1 MLPGGVLSSIPHP
14 APFAERVNQRAEP
27 LVDYEM
33 GGIGLQNPNAG
44 LQVKLWT
51 LRSNGQQVT
60 VEADDVAPVL
70 LFTRPGPITLVSL
83 AFDQA
88 MNPHVAFV
96 EDGIAWLWWWDTV
109 ANAMTFTAIDGA
121 RTPRLGLDEKRSALL
136 SIGDVVL
143 AYMNQS
149 NLCVRYQRERFG
161 TEHVLADG
169 IGQELVSVGSSTAG
183 RFQFMLTSPE
193 PQSPVY
199 PPTPAPSVEAM
210 IFAVVPP
217 GESQAGR
224 PMKML
229 LDGTIDATFAAAASA
244 GLSVCECY
252 GAMRNGDYYLF
263 AGNFQ
268 AGASSYNFMATD
280 KFGHII
286 NLLGARG
293 GGSTNYA
300 VNTGVGLALTTFDDG
315 KNIINHCGVSSDDGM
330 IIQLMSDKEIP
341 WPLSGPDGAFLFSQT
356 STLYRERVLPSGE
369 IEKTFLQI
377 DLPWINV
384 PQWSV
389 HVFPA
394 YDGWFGTWQRLP
406 GIRAIRGANAGG
418 ASSIVIYTYV
428 GGPLSSSFFL
438 PGITTPV
445 QSFALDIS
453 RDWMY
458 FAFASDAVPGPETT
472 WRVGRL
478 RWSLR
483 EIDPVFT
490 FESEQDEGSPAAGYR
505 EILGIDVESATGRLV
520 IRRKYP
526 QPFATATPDG
536 AGNFNAGPAIA
547 VPAGASCY
555 FGYF

>member
-14 APFAERVNQRAEP
+14 APFAERVNLRSEP

-60 VEADDVAPVL
+60 VEADDVPPVL
-70 LFTRPGPITLVSL
+70 LFERLGPITLVSL

-143 AYMNQS
+143 AYMNQD

-161 TEHVLADG
+161 TEHVMSAG
-169 IGQELVSVGSSTAG
+169 VGQELVSVGASAAG

-193 PQSPVY
+193 PQDSVY
-199 PPTPAPSVEAM
+199 PPAPSVDAM
-210 IFAVVPP
+210 IFAVVPQD
-217 GESQAGR
+217 ESQAGL
-224 PMKML
+224 PVKMM
-229 LDGTIDATFAAAASA
+229 LDGSIDASFAAAVSA

-252 GAMRNGDYYLF
+252 GVLRNGDYYLF
-263 AGNFQ
+263 AGNFVK
-268 AGASSYNFMATD
+268 AGVRYCFMSAD
-280 KFGHII
+280 LSGQQVGFRSVP
-286 NLLGARG
+286 GAG
-293 GGSTNYA
+293 PVDYV
-300 VNTGVGLALTTFDDG
+300 VNTGKGLILTVLVDG
-315 KNIINHCGVSSDDGM
+315 KWSIEYCSVSARNGNISGLLNGE
-330 IIQLMSDKEIP
+330 EIP
-341 WPLSGPDGAFLFSQT
+341 WPLKNEDGFFQFSQL
-356 STLYRERVLPSGE
+356 STLYRVRHIPDDKLEE
-369 IEKTFLQI
+369 TFLRI
-377 DLPWINV
+377 DRPWIEPPEWFV
-384 PQWSV
+384 REGPQKTINET
-389 HVFPA
+389 A
-394 YDGWFGTWQRLP
+394 WQRLAD
-406 GIRAIRGANAGG
+406 GRAIRGANAGG
-418 ASSIVIYTYV
+418 TSSVVIYTSV
-428 GGPLSSSFFL
+428 GESLSSSFFL

-445 QSFALDIS
+445 QAFALDLS
-453 RDWMY
+453 RDWLY
-458 FAFASDAVPGPETT
+458 FAFASDAVPGPTTT

-490 FESEQDEGSPAAGYR
+490 FDSEQDEGSPAAGYR

-526 QPFATATPDG
+526 QPFATATPDD
-536 AGNFNAGPAIA
+536 AGNFNAGPTIA

>member
-1 MLPGGVLSSIPHP
+1 M
-14 APFAERVNQRAEP
+14 
-27 LVDYEM
+27 DYEM

-44 LQVKLWT
+44 MQVKLWT

-60 VEADDVAPVL
+60 VEANDVVPVL
-70 LFTRPGPITLVSL
+70 LFERPGPITLVSL

-161 TEHVLADG
+161 TEHVLAEG

-229 LDGTIDATFAAAASA
+229 LDGTIDATFAASASA

-252 GAMRNGDYYLF
+252 GVLRNGDYYLF
-263 AGNFQ
+263 AGNFEKGGNQ
-268 AGASSYNFMATD
+268 YCFMSTDLSGGQVGFRSAPGAGPVDYV
-280 KFGHII
+280 
-286 NLLGARG
+286 
-293 GGSTNYA
+293 
-300 VNTGVGLALTTFDDG
+300 VNTGKGLILTVLVDG
-315 KNIINHCGVSSDDGM
+315 KWSLEYCSVSARNGNISGLLNGDEV
-330 IIQLMSDKEIP
+330 P
-341 WPLSGPDGAFLFSQT
+341 WPLKSAEGSFLFSQL
-356 STLYRERVLPSGE
+356 STLYRERTIPGDQ
-369 IEKTFLQI
+369 IEKIFLRI
-377 DLPWINV
+377 DRPWIEPPEWLVNEG
-384 PQWSV
+384 PKSSIQET
-389 HVFPA
+389 A
-394 YDGWFGTWQRLP
+394 WQRLP
-406 GIRAIRGANAGG
+406 DGRAIRGANAGG
-418 ASSIVIYTYV
+418 TSSVVIYTAV
-428 GGPLSSSFFL
+428 GESLSSSFFL

-445 QSFALDIS
+445 QAFALDTT
-453 RDWMY
+453 RDWLY

-490 FESEQDEGSPAAGYR
+490 FESVQGEGAPAAGYR

-526 QPFATATPDG
+526 QPFATATPDD
-536 AGNFNAGPAIA
+536 AGNFNAGPTIA